1 MVSGWPL
8 SHIFFHLIFV
18 VTVLVVVAIV
28 YSSTKN
34 ISDKDKSYQALPLLP
49 RPRQASESTA
59 NGAAAGNQ
67 SASAPHHLLWSA
79 PIYLFHQRK
88 SFYFTSLR
96 RHLSISVISNAVLF
110 RRLAGQTE
118 IWITYNRL
126 LPAAAQRETFL
137 YSVVVIHSFLLCC
150 CDSYY

>member
-34 ISDKDKSYQALPLLP
+34 ISDKDKSYQALP
-49 RPRQASESTA
+49 RSRQASESTA

-126 LPAAAQRETFL
+126 LPAAAQRKTFL
-137 YSVVVIHSFLLCC
+137 YSVVVIHKFLFCC